1 MINKDDNKQLAQ
13 VSGND
18 VPTVLGFQKHKM
30 FCLRRD
36 RKMCDL
42 ISNVFFRNQIYI
54 GFAFLNFLKT
64 INKTRVAVPSR
75 HETGRGEKTKT
86 K

>member
-1 MINKDDNKQLAQ
+1 MINKDDNKQLAH

-18 VPTVLGFQKHKM
+18 VPTLLGFQKHKM

-42 ISNVFFRNQIYI
+42 ISNVFFPESDLHWFCFFKIFEN
-54 GFAFLNFLKT
+54 
-64 INKTRVAVPSR
+64 NKQDAGSCALSS
-75 HETGRGEKTKT
+75 
-86 K
+86 